1 MNLIDPFIQ
10 EFEMETANTRKVLE
24 RVPEDR
30 FSYRP
35 HEKSYT
41 MCELASHIANSL
53 EWTRETVD
61 KDVFEMDPEQ
71 YKPFIAESNADLL
84 ETFDKNVA
92 MAKEKLATCSNE
104 SLLTMWQMK
113 VGGKVALEMPRM
125 AVLRFFILNH
135 MIHHR
140 GQLDVYLRMNDVPL
154 PQVYGPTA
162 DEPGMVGG

>member
-24 RVPEDR
+24 RVPEDK
-30 FSYRP
+30 FSYKP

-92 MAKEKLATCSNE
+92 MAKEKLAT
-104 SLLTMWQMK
+104 
-113 VGGKVALEMPRM
+113 
-125 AVLRFFILNH
+125 
-135 MIHHR
+135 
-140 GQLDVYLRMNDVPL
+140 
-154 PQVYGPTA
+154 
-162 DEPGMVGG
+162 